1 MNNYLPEFLES
12 LQAAKPSEYLVAKEF
27 AARNPDWTT
36 ENVGD
41 IRKYF
46 YKGDI
51 KITNKNSG
59 EVRFI
64 EVKNDSR
71 IAQTQRVL
79 CEEYVSYKDTGEIKD
94 GCMYSNYD
102 IYAIVSE
109 SERKIYYIDFK
120 KLKEFYKK
128 GEYKEIP
135 HRAQTTYCYLV
146 DLWLIIAKGALM
158 GITNY

>member
-1 MNNYLPEFLES
+1 MYIPEFLES
-12 LQAAKPSEYLVAKEF
+12 LEAAKPSEYLVAKEF
-27 AARNPDWTT
+27 AARNPDWNA

-79 CEEYVSYKDTGEIKD
+79 CEEYVSYKDTGEIED
-94 GCMYSNYD
+94 GCMYRDYD

-120 KLKEFYKK
+120 KLK
-128 GEYKEIP
+128 
-135 HRAQTTYCYLV
+135 
-146 DLWLIIAKGALM
+146 
-158 GITNY
+158 

>member
-1 MNNYLPEFLES
+1 MYLPEFLEA
-12 LQAAKPSEYLVAKEF
+12 LEAAKPAEYLVAKEF
-27 AARNPDWTT
+27 AARNPEWIV
-36 ENVGD
+36 ENVGEE
-41 IRKYF
+41 REYF
-46 YKGDI
+46 HKGDI

-71 IAQTQRVL
+71 IAETQRVL
-79 CEEYVSYKDTGEIKD
+79 CEVYVSYRFEDYIEE
-94 GCMYSNYD
+94 GCMFRDYD

-120 KLKEFYKK
+120 KLKEFYKM

-135 HRAQTTYCYLV
+135 HRAETTYCYLV
-146 DLWLIIAKGALM
+146 DLRQVASKGALM
-158 GITNY
+158 GVTSY

>member
-1 MNNYLPEFLES
+1 MNYLPEFLES
-12 LQAAKPSEYLVAKEF
+12 LKAAKPSEYLVAKEF
-27 AARNPDWTT
+27 AARNPDWTA

-46 YKGDI
+46 HKGDI

-79 CEEYVSYKDTGEIKD
+79 CEEYVSYKYTSEIED
-94 GCMYSNYD
+94 GCMYSDYD

-120 KLKEFYKK
+120 KLKQFYKM

-146 DLWLIIAKGALM
+146 DLQLIISKGALM

>member
-1 MNNYLPEFLES
+1 MYLPEFKKDLE
-12 LQAAKPSEYLVAKEF
+12 AAREAEYLVAKEF
-27 AARNPDWTT
+27 AARNPEWEV

-41 IRKYF
+41 QREYF
-46 YKGDI
+46 HKGDI

-71 IAQTQRVL
+71 ISETKNIL
-79 CEEYVSYKDTGEIKD
+79 CEECVSYDNEGIIID
-94 GCMYSNYD
+94 GNMYSNYD
-102 IYAIVSE
+102 IYAIVSQQ
-109 SERKIYYIDFK
+109 ERKIYYFNFNILK
-120 KLKEFYKK
+120 KNYKK
-128 GEYKEIP
+128 GIYKEIA

-146 DLWLIIAKGALM
+146 DMRQAVSWDALM

>member
-1 MNNYLPEFLES
+1 MNYLPEFLES
-12 LQAAKPSEYLVAKEF
+12 LKAAKPSEYLVAKEF
-27 AARNPDWTT
+27 AARNPDWIV

-79 CEEYVSYKDTGEIKD
+79 CEEYVSYKYTDEIED
-94 GCMYSNYD
+94 GCMYCDYD

-120 KLKEFYKK
+120 KLKQFYKM

-146 DLWLIIAKGALM
+146 DLQLVIKKGALM

>member
-1 MNNYLPEFLES
+1 MNYLPEFLEAVK
-12 LQAAKPSEYLVAKEF
+12 AAKPSEYLVAKEF
-27 AARNPDWTT
+27 AARNPEWIT

-79 CEEYVSYKDTGEIKD
+79 CEEYVSYKSEDQIKD
-94 GCMYSNYD
+94 GCMYSDYD

-120 KLKEFYKK
+120 KLKEFYKM

-146 DLWLIIAKGALM
+146 DLQLIAKKGALM